1 MPHDVVIRRG
11 TVVDGTGAPAF
22 DADVAIDGE
31 RITAVGR
38 VEDGGRTEID
48 AAGKVVAPGFVD
60 IHTHL
65 DAQLAWDPI
74 GSSSCW
80 HGVTSVVM
88 GNCGV
93 TFAPVK
99 TDDIAYIAEVM
110 ESVEDIPKSAIL
122 EGLPWDWRSYG
133 EYLQFLDATPKG
145 INAGGMVGHVAVRW
159 HTMGPA
165 SLEETP
171 ASTAETAAMC
181 ELVDEAMD
189 AGALGFST
197 SRTLLHR
204 TPDGRPIPG
213 TFADDD
219 ELYAFGDV
227 LGRHGRGVFE
237 SAPRFEAAGADF
249 AGGRHEIEV
258 LGEITRR
265 SGRPSTF
272 GLAYSARKPDMSDTV
287 LGYVSDENSAGADL
301 RPQTT
306 CRAIGVVLGISHR
319 TPWDRCGDTWKSL
332 RAKSLDE
339 RLAVVRDPT
348 LRAALV
354 AEAAAPSGQASP
366 STGIAESLVDLSRLY
381 LLDAAD
387 PDYRISADNTLEA
400 QAAAAGVSPAELFL
414 DATDRS
420 DGAVMLNLPILN
432 QDFDAIARMLSHD
445 SVVMGLADAG
455 AHVGQ
460 IMDAGQPT
468 FFLCHW
474 VRDTGFF
481 DLPEGIRRIT
491 SDTADLFGLTDRGR
505 IRPGGFADVNVIDV
519 DALAM
524 SGPEYV
530 HDFPGG
536 AGRYV
541 QHASGYDHT
550 LVNGRPFMRD
560 GEHTGVLAGRT
571 LRSTD

>member
-1 MPHDVVIRRG
+1 MSHDVVIRG
-11 TVVDGTGAPAF
+11 GLVVDGTGAAAGV
-22 DADVAIDGE
+22 ADVAIDGE
-31 RITAVGR
+31 RITAVGE
-38 VEDGGRTEID
+38 VEAPGRTELD
-48 AAGKVVAPGFVD
+48 ATGKVVTPGFVD

-99 TDDIAYIAEVM
+99 TADIEYIAEVM
-110 ESVEDIPKSAIL
+110 ESVEDIPKHSIM

-133 EYLQFLDATPKG
+133 EYLSFLDGMPKG
-145 INAGGMVGHVAVRW
+145 INAGGMVGHVPVRW
-159 HTMGPA
+159 HTMGPD
-165 SLEETP
+165 SLEERP
-171 ASTAETAAMC
+171 ASPEQVAAMC
-181 ELVDEAMD
+181 ELVDEAMGS
-189 AGALGFST
+189 GALGFST

-237 SAPRFEAAGADF
+237 SAPRFEAAGPDF

-272 GLAYSARKPDMSDTV
+272 GLVYSARKPEMSDLV
-287 LGYVSDENSAGADL
+287 LGYVSDQNAAGGLL

-306 CRAIGVVLGISHR
+306 CRAIGVVLGIGHR
-319 TPWDRCGDTWKSL
+319 TPWDRAGATWRSL
-332 RAKSLDE
+332 RGLTVAEK
-339 RLAVVRDPT
+339 LAAIRDPAT
-348 LRAALV
+348 RNQLV
-354 AEAAAPSGQASP
+354 AEANASDDQ
-366 STGIAESLVDLSRLY
+366 STGMANSLVDLSRLY
-381 LLDAAD
+381 LLDAVN
-387 PDYRISADNTLEA
+387 PNYRIGPDDTLEA
-400 QAAAAGVSPAELFL
+400 QASVAGVSPVELFL

-420 DGAVMLNLPILN
+420 DGTVMLSLPILN
-432 QDFDAIARMLSHD
+432 QDFDAIERMLRHD
-445 SVVMGLADAG
+445 SIVMGLADAG

-460 IMDAGQPT
+460 IMDSSQPT
-468 FFLCHW
+468 FFLSHW
-474 VRDTGFF
+474 VRDNGFF
-481 DLPEGIRRIT
+481 GIEEGVRRIT

-505 IRPGGFADVNVIDV
+505 VQPGRYADVNVIDLERLS
-519 DALAM
+519 LA
-524 SGPEYV
+524 GPEYV

-536 AGRYV
+536 AGRYI
-541 QHASGYDHT
+541 QRGAGYSAT
-550 LVNGRPFMRD
+550 LVNGQVFMRD
-560 GEHTGVLAGRT
+560 GEHTGALAGRT